1 MATTFRAISRNVKM
15 SPRKVRLVA
24 DMIRGKSVPKAL
36 EILAFT
42 DKRAAYF
49 VNKALRSAV
58 ANASRD
64 EAVDPDRLVVSTAMV
79 NEGPR
84 FKGRFLPRPRG
95 VATPITPPTC
105 HIHLEVSESAEA
117 GASSKGVPPGGPPH
131 LAQST

>member
-1 MATTFRAISRNVKM
+1 MAATFRAISRNVKM
-15 SPRKVRLVA
+15 SPRKVRLVV

-36 EILAFT
+36 ETLAFT

-64 EAVDPDRLVVSTAMV
+64 EAVDPDRLVVSAAMV

-95 VATPITPPTC
+95 MATPITPPTC
-105 HIHLEVSESAEA
+105 HIHLEVSEPARAETP
-117 GASSKGVPPGGPPH
+117 SKGVTPAVPPSPVE
-131 LAQST
+131 ST

>member
-1 MATTFRAISRNVKM
+1 MAVTFRAISRNVKM

-24 DMIRGKSVPKAL
+24 DMIRGKSVQKAL

-49 VNKALRSAV
+49 VNKALRAAV

-64 EAVDPDRLVVSTAMV
+64 EAVDPDRLVVSAAMV

-95 VATPITPPTC
+95 MATPITPPTC
-105 HIHLEVSESAEA
+105 HIHLEVSESVPAMT
-117 GASSKGVPPGGPPH
+117 SSKGVTPAAPPFPAG
-131 LAQST
+131 ST